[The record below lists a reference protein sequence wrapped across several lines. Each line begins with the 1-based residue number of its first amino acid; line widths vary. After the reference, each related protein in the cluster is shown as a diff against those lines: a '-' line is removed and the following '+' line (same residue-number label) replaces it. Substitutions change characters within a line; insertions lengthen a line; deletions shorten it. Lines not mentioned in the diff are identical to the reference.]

1 MFDLLSGRY
10 ATGLKM
16 MMMMM
21 MMMMSIP
28 VKDDS

>member
-21 MMMMSIP
+21 MMMSIP